1 MGDSPMRKGSLR
13 RGMIGGGVISVFSA
27 ATLASRSADP
37 LPTFAYVLAF
47 ALLCVA
53 LALVLVVALN
63 RPPKPSIRS

>member
-1 MGDSPMRKGSLR
+1 
-13 RGMIGGGVISVFSA
+13 MIGGGVISVFSA